1 MKKSLKSIFIDELSI
16 YLKQNNLII
25 SHKVFSN
32 FSRYELIDNIDNLPI
47 DISFLEEHLSKYF
60 SDLISNKNHILH
72 YITHNII
79 TKYPNFLFKDFNSIL
94 FNNLR
99 NNLSD
104 NWHVLS
110 CIFNSEDLLV
120 FLENFQDKKLL
131 STNFCS
137 FRSLLD
143 NIAKEFKNHSKFE
156 SVIFNIF
163 SLHKKLILKN
173 NGNII
178 GARSWCHYHLQNTEK
193 FEEFFHKETQPVFDT
208 IEYKTTLIFLDIQS
222 LQMNYILT
230 KASGIKRY
238 EDFLK
243 SCISLL
249 NNSKMKY
256 FLNIEKAEGSFI
268 FEKKKYQIT
277 FFSNENLNIIETQN
291 FLNVL
296 FNIVKDKYNII
307 STNSD
312 WEDFNDYVFKN
323 LNYLKLSD
331 KIISKDTIIKEKKTK
346 I

>member
-79 TKYPNFLFKDFNSIL
+79 TKYPNFLFKDFHSIL

-131 STNFCS
+131 STNFYS

-163 SLHKKLILKN
+163 LLHKKLILKN

-178 GARSWCHYHLQNTEK
+178 GARSWCHYHLGNIDK
-193 FEEFFHKETQPVFDT
+193 FEPFFHKETQPVFYN

-222 LQMNYILT
+222 LQMNYVLT

-249 NNSKMKY
+249 NNQRMKY
-256 FLNIEKAEGSFI
+256 FIDIDKAEGNFI

-277 FFSNENLNIIETQN
+277 FFSNENLNISETQK
-291 FLNVL
+291 FLHIL
-296 FNIVKDKYNII
+296 FNIVKDKYNTI
-307 STNSD
+307 STNND
-312 WEDFNDYVFKN
+312 LLDFDDYVFKN
-323 LNYLKLSD
+323 LNYIKLSD
-331 KIISKDTIIKEKKTK
+331 KISSKEIITKDKKTK